1 MTKNNTGSGNEATI
15 TLFMHLIQ
23 TMLG

>member
-15 TLFMHLIQ
+15 PLFMHLIQ
-23 TMLG
+23 KMLG